1 MGWFSKNDTQAS
13 TQFGYPT
20 GMGMG
25 MGMGAGA
32 GMGMDPTM
40 MMMQQSQNP
49 MMQQGIRPNDCHC
62 MFASTQRASRTV
74 HYHTKHWTCYGFSR
88 RGGPTFD

>member
-13 TQFGYPT
+13 TQFGSPT
-20 GMGMG
+20 G

-40 MMMQQSQNP
+40 MMMQQVK
-49 MMQQGIRPNDCHC
+49 
-62 MFASTQRASRTV
+62 TQ
-74 HYHTKHWTCYGFSR
+74 
-88 RGGPTFD
+88 